1 VIRLLPLSRG
11 CQYAIRTVA
20 HLSHKPQGTIFPRQE
35 ISRQTKIPLP
45 FLAKILQVLNRAG
58 VLRSHRGL
66 QRGYSINRPAS
77 QITLLDVVA
86 AYDGPFDSSVCL
98 MDGHKLCPGGQTC
111 AVHPQLVKLQNQAVK
126 ILSSTTVS
134 DWAKIL
140 PKRYSSHHWRKR

>member
-1 VIRLLPLSRG
+1 MIRLLPLSRG
-11 CQYAIRTVA
+11 CQHAIRTVA

-35 ISRQTKIPLP
+35 ISRQTKIPPP

-77 QITLLDVVA
+77 EITLLDVVV
-86 AYDGPFDSSVCL
+86 AYDGPFDRSVCL
-98 MDGHKLCPGGQTC
+98 MDGHRLCPGEKTC
-111 AVHPQLVKLQNQAVK
+111 AVHPQLVKLQDHAAK
-126 ILSSTTVS
+126 ILSSTTIS

-140 PKRYSSHHWRKR
+140 PKRYHSHNWQKV